1 MAEINTASI
10 INGYTNQKDVII
22 TLNTELWK
30 IVIRETLGFKNW
42 VKKILETN
50 WIDVANIT
58 QSSINQAIE
67 TLLWYIT
74 KKMWWITKWYTSES
88 FEFWKDGISIK
99 SSITVMEA
107 N

>member
-1 MAEINTASI
+1 MAEINTACI
-10 INGYTNQKDVII
+10 INDCTNKKDVRI
-22 TLNTELWK
+22 TLNTKLWK

-42 VKKILETN
+42 VSNILNNN
-50 WIDVANIT
+50 WIDPTNIT
-58 QSSINQAIE
+58 QSSLNQAIE

-88 FEFWKDGISIK
+88 FEFWNDGDSIK
-99 SSITVMEA
+99 SSITVMKA